1 MKRILTLLI
10 GALLASSAYATV
22 ISFTGGT
29 ATDANG
35 NLYTTAANQT
45 YYNIVSYTENGYE
58 LDYVSNGN
66 YNAQAVGNYYG
77 TDNDVIHGH
86 WFGGLQSID
95 VKNIEGATFDLNYF
109 TITSNTSQGGGPH
122 TDDEMIYVQG
132 FRNGSAVT
140 GSYLLPGEDWG
151 MSSTSDIVLSSEF
164 DNIDLFR
171 ISGSGAFCFGMDA
184 FYINQAAPVE
194 GIAIGSPSIPESSSA
209 LLGGLGMLVLFRRR
223 R

>member
-1 MKRILTLLI
+1 
-10 GALLASSAYATV
+10 
-22 ISFTGGT
+22 
-29 ATDANG
+29 
-35 NLYTTAANQT
+35 
-45 YYNIVSYTENGYE
+45 
-58 LDYVSNGN
+58 
-66 YNAQAVGNYYG
+66 
-77 TDNDVIHGH
+77 
-86 WFGGLQSID
+86 LQSID
-95 VKNIEGATFDLNYF
+95 VKNVEGATFDLNYF
-109 TITSNTSQGGGPH
+109 TITSNTSQGGGSH

-151 MSSTSDIVLSSEF
+151 MATTSDIVLSSEF